1 MKILENKTEFF
12 SMLAILEGMSY
23 LLIIFVTMP
32 LKYYFGMLIPNKI
45 IGLLHGILF
54 IAYIYFAFIVARE
67 KKWQMSQLLIVL
79 AASVIPFATFW
90 VDFKFLKEKKQN

>member
-1 MKILENKTEFF
+1 
-12 SMLAILEGMSY
+12 MLAILEGMSY